1 MSLNKVP
8 FELPVLKSNT
18 TDRDDVVSK
27 RMDHSQNKFAK
38 RLSVHKINKNQN
50 QGTNKT
56 QNQLYTNKVIT
67 EKDLN
72 KTGKNVN
79 NVISNTFRFHD
90 KVQEKMMSNLKA
102 LKDKQMEK

>member
-1 MSLNKVP
+1 
-8 FELPVLKSNT
+8 
-18 TDRDDVVSK
+18 
-27 RMDHSQNKFAK
+27 MDHSQSKFPK
-38 RLSVHKINKNQN
+38 RLSVQKINKSKNQA
-50 QGTNKT
+50 TNKAPS
-56 QNQLYTNKVIT
+56 QLYTNKVIT

-79 NVISNTFRFHD
+79 NVINNTFRFHD